1 MAKPKDIVPEMPEET
16 KPETETPLE
25 VETKKK
31 VKKIKRK
38 ESKPELVVPE
48 SKDIE
53 ETAEVQVTEES
64 HELVEGDIEM
74 AKPKDIVPE
83 MPEEPKPETETPL
96 EVETKKK
103 VKKIKRKESKPEL
116 VVPESEDIE

>member
-25 VETKKK
+25 IETVKK

-38 ESKPELVVPE
+38 ELKPELVVPE

-53 ETAEVQVTEES
+53 ETSEVQVTEES

-74 AKPKDIVPE
+74 AKRKEIVPE
-83 MPEEPKPETETPL
+83 LSEETKPEIETPTDI
-96 EVETKKK
+96 ETVKK

-116 VVPESEDIE
+116 VVPESE